1 MEEPGFDEVSEEEI
15 QAAAEVDAGTLA
27 AAPRAKRKLY
37 TEMTPEKRRRSTSP
51 PRRVTASL
59 VADSQPFAEVCGSHR
74 LSTLFTGKI

>member
-37 TEMTPEKRRRSTSP
+37 TEMTPEMYVCMLFISTVDQ
-51 PRRVTASL
+51 PRKDGA
-59 VADSQPFAEVCGSHR
+59 R
-74 LSTLFTGKI
+74 LRHPVG